1 MRPLAIA
8 LVFAPLLAAALSAA
22 ALPARA
28 ADLRFEVGKEGFA
41 VPPHSLSC
49 VRWSY
54 DRLRQVI
61 VQVGLDTAAAARLA
75 GLTGKAI
82 GRKMVIV
89 VAGKP
94 VFTATIRERIAD
106 GRIQIAGSFTI
117 GDAQTLVGQLGGRK
131 GDCAAFPAP
140 PPDPKKE
147 PE

>member
-1 MRPLAIA
+1 MRPLATA
-8 LVFAPLLAAALSAA
+8 LVLAPLLAAVLSA

-41 VPPHSLSC
+41 VPPASLSC
-49 VRWSY
+49 VRWTY
-54 DRLRQVI
+54 DRMRQVV
-61 VQVGLDTAAAARLA
+61 VQVGLDRAAAARLA
-75 GLTGKAI
+75 GLTGKGI

-94 VFTATIRERIAD
+94 VFAATIRERIAD
-106 GRIQIAGSFTI
+106 GRSQIAGSFTI
-117 GDAQTLVGQLGGRK
+117 GDAQTLVGHLGGTK

-140 PPDPKKE
+140 PPDPEKQ